1 MFVKDLGDKE
11 PEEEMGRSES
21 ESQVEKNPSALPP
34 GMLTSQRPAPAS
46 PEKRLWLAALPVAT
60 LCLLHGNLLTKSALT
75 CSVPLC

>member
-34 GMLTSQRPAPAS
+34 GMLTSQACTS
-46 PEKRLWLAALPVAT
+46 
-60 LCLLHGNLLTKSALT
+60 
-75 CSVPLC
+75 